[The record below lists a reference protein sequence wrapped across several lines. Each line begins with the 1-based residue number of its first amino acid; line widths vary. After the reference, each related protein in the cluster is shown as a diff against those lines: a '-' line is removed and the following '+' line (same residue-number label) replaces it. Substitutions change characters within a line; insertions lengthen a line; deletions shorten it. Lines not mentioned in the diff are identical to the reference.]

1 MYDVY
6 HKMRKHGWVVA
17 NDGNV
22 SVKLPEGNF
31 MATSTGISKNFI
43 IPEKLVIINDNGEVL
58 TYNISVNFVTPSSFS
73 QHAKFASQKSKKTPN
88 KKTCLLRLQIR

>member
-22 SVKLPEGNF
+22 SVRLPEGNF

-43 IPEKLVIINDNGEVL
+43 LQEKLVIINDNGEVFFEKFHDCWSEYMSLAEAAIFEYAFKLGMQIAIETL
-58 TYNISVNFVTPSSFS
+58 TE
-73 QHAKFASQKSKKTPN
+73 
-88 KKTCLLRLQIR
+88 